1 MMKVVLFLQPSEGW
15 GGDTDILHLCHKNIL
30 IQWGKVCVLVKVCVL
45 PGIFQSKRVEMGWEN
60 VVTRIKKRLW
70 AF

>member
-1 MMKVVLFLQPSEGW
+1 
-15 GGDTDILHLCHKNIL
+15 
-30 IQWGKVCVLVKVCVL
+30 VLVKVCVF

-60 VVTRIKKRLW
+60 VVTGIKKKLW